1 MRVSMLNRTFI
12 AAAVLSAVLLVGTSV
27 PTLAQQEPRQD
38 QKQQDQKQQEQKKQ
52 QDQKKQQGAQK
63 PQQKPQQQ
71 ARQQQGQAQPR
82 QMEQRL
88 PQQQQQQLIGQQQQR
103 LVQYGVQ
110 LDQQQRLAPQQAVQL
125 QRQGRTAQ
133 YSFQLQYTAGLHQ
146 QQLTIQN
153 ARNYNYGGDPY
164 FYTPA
169 SYRYYRGGRYYE
181 TNEYGATVLRQAVN
195 YGYEEGFRAGQ
206 ADRQDRWASNYQ
218 NSYAYLDANY
228 GYGGFYIER
237 DDYHYYFREGFRRG
251 YDDGYYGRYQY
262 GVYASGRYA
271 VQAPVL
277 SVIINLQ
284 SLR

>member
-1 MRVSMLNRTFI
+1 MRANMLNRMFM
-12 AAAVLSAVLLVGTSV
+12 AAAVLSAVSLVGTSV
-27 PTLAQQEPRQD
+27 PTYAQKPQQG
-38 QKQQDQKQQEQKKQ
+38 QKQQG
-52 QDQKKQQGAQK
+52 QKKQQGAQK
-63 PQQKPQQQ
+63 QRQQQ
-71 ARQQQGQAQPR
+71 ARPQQQVLQQQVQAQPR
-82 QMEQRL
+82 QVQQRL

-103 LVQYGVQ
+103 LVQYGAQ

-133 YSFQLQYTAGLHQ
+133 YGFQLQYTAGLRQ

-169 SYRYYRGGRYYE
+169 SYRYYLGGRYYQ

-195 YGYEEGFRAGQ
+195 QGYEQGFAAGR
-206 ADRQDRWASNYQ
+206 ADRQDRWAFNYRT
-218 NSYAYLDANY
+218 SYAYQDANY

-237 DDYHYYFREGFRRG
+237 ANYNYYFRQGFRRG
-251 YDDGYYGRYQY
+251 YEDGYYSRYRY
-262 GVYASGRYA
+262 GVYSTGRY
-271 VQAPVL
+271 VVRAPVL
-277 SVIINLQ
+277 SVIINLR